1 MLVGGSGRGL
11 VRPSVSPTVV
21 TRVKVGVVSVSRG
34 EDLSG
39 WGSFTTPAV
48 SVRRREMVWMVG
60 SEEVLGRRAR
70 AVHHFWRRRRPGGQR
85 TTAWRGDQVRV
96 AVHLKHQSYHRS
108 SRQGLAWAQQLYLPL
123 SRISGVGLTL
133 TQPHHLIF
141 TVSIISTLLHPLTQ
155 IVSGIAVLLDFSQ
168 VFNL

>member
-1 MLVGGSGRGL
+1 MTVVREGTISVLVGGSGRGL

-96 AVHLKHQSYHRS
+96 AVHLKYQSGEITQS
-108 SRQGLAWAQQLYLPL
+108 ALCPGSALPAG
-123 SRISGVGLTL
+123 R
-133 TQPHHLIF
+133 
-141 TVSIISTLLHPLTQ
+141 
-155 IVSGIAVLLDFSQ
+155 D
-168 VFNL
+168 